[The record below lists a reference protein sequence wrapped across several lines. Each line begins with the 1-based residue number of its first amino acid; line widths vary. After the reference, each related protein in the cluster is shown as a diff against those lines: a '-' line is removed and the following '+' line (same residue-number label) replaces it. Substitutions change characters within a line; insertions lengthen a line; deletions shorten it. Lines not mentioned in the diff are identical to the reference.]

1 METVPLIL
9 GLLAGVLT
17 SYTDIKTG
25 FIFDNHAFP
34 TLTLIGRL
42 LGWEEEEEEESEL
55 PTWLGKIV
63 IPAAEV
69 GVLYYLYRGIQ
80 AHDGLLAASGFIGL
94 ILGFILGLL
103 LYYIGAWASGDV
115 VVLAAFSAL
124 LPLAPAAADVVPP
137 YGTTYP
143 LYPLAVLFNSILAV
157 FPFIFVYSLAVL
169 VLRKRFHALREVFVG
184 GLRTTVEFTLWIVAV
199 ITVQAIM
206 GSAGIS
212 SPVTGILVALVLLP
226 VFMRLHHLGNAAGIL
241 SIGYLMY
248 LDPTV
253 ALLTS
258 GRVFVLIY
266 LLKVLLSTVKFMRV
280 EVLMEEVPVEEL
292 NEWDILGEVIHE
304 INGEVMRDRED
315 GLERI
320 KHTLVSWD
328 LGSLKPKRGR
338 IIASPTAEGLRKE
351 QIEELKR
358 LVEEGRIENSFLRK
372 KSMPFAPALFIGF
385 LMAYFW
391 GDIFWWLV
399 LRVAGL

>member
-55 PTWLGKIV
+55 PTWLGRIV

-80 AHDGLLAASGFIGL
+80 AHDGLLAASGLIGL

-212 SPVTGILVALVLLP
+212 SPITGILVALVLLP

-241 SIGYLMY
+241 SLGYLMY

-266 LLKVLLSTVKFMRV
+266 LLKVLLSTVRFMRV

-320 KHTLVSWD
+320 KRTLVSWD
-328 LGSLKPKRGR
+328 PGSLKPRRGR

-358 LVEEGRIENSFLRK
+358 LVEEGRLENSFLRK

>member
-1 METVPLIL
+1 METIPLVL

-55 PTWLGKIV
+55 PTWLGRIV

-69 GVLYYLYRGIQ
+69 GVLYYLYRGIM
-80 AHDGLLAASGFIGL
+80 AHDGLMTASGFIGL
-94 ILGFILGLL
+94 ILGFVLGLL

-115 VVLAAFSAL
+115 VLLAAFSAL
-124 LPLAPAAADVVPP
+124 LPLAPSTADVVPP

-169 VLRKRFHALREVFVG
+169 VLRRRFHALREVFVG

-199 ITVQAIM
+199 ITVQAIL

-212 SPVTGILVALVLLP
+212 SPITGILVALVLLP

-241 SIGYLMY
+241 SLGYLMY
-248 LDPTV
+248 LEPTV
-253 ALLTS
+253 ALLTA
-258 GRVFVLIY
+258 GKVFALVY
-266 LLKVLLSTVKFMRV
+266 LLKVLLSTVRFMRLD
-280 EVLMEEVPVEEL
+280 VLMEEVPVEEL
-292 NEWDILGEVIHE
+292 KEWDILGEVIHE
-304 INGEVMRDRED
+304 TNGEVMRDRED
-315 GLERI
+315 GIERI
-320 KHTLVSWD
+320 KRALVSWD
-328 LGSLKPKRGR
+328 LRLLRPRRGR

-358 LVEEGRIENSFLRK
+358 LVEEGRLENSFLRK
-372 KSMPFAPALFIGF
+372 KSMPFAPALFMGF
-385 LMAYFW
+385 LLAYFW